1 MKAPLRFWLITLATL
16 LGVAVTSAL
25 GYWQY
30 GRGLAMKAQDVAL
43 ARQGRLAPL
52 PNAEMLALAA
62 PVHAIHR
69 SVRLRGSWLDQRTV
83 FLDNR
88 PMNGKVGLIVL
99 TPLQLEGSATVV
111 MVQRGWIQRNFL
123 DRNALPQVSTPRDL
137 VQIEG
142 RIAPWPSK
150 LYELGGSGL
159 GAIRQNL
166 DLAQFRAESG
176 LPTFEVTVKQT
187 DAAAD
192 GLVRDWPEAQVT
204 LRKHFGYALQ
214 WWGISALMVFLYV
227 WFQIVRRFSAK
238 RRA

>member
-1 MKAPLRFWLITLATL
+1 MKAPLRFWLITLATV
-16 LGVAVTSAL
+16 LGVGITSAL

-30 GRGLAMKAQDVAL
+30 GRGLTMKAQDVAL

-62 PVHAIHR
+62 PTHAIHR
-69 SVRLRGSWLDQRTV
+69 GVSLRGRWLDQRTV

-111 MVQRGWIQRNFL
+111 MVQRGWVQRNFL
-123 DRNALPQVSTPRDL
+123 DRNALPQVSTPREL
-137 VQIEG
+137 VEIEG

-150 LYELGGSGL
+150 LYELDGSGV
-159 GAIRQNL
+159 GVIRQNL

-187 DAAAD
+187 DATAD
-192 GLVRDWPEAQVT
+192 GLTRDWPEAQVT

-214 WWGISALMVFLYV
+214 WWGISALLVFLYV